1 MRRIVL
7 FAAAALLSASALVHA
22 ESTSADGQLLFEQK
36 CTACHTIG
44 GGARVGPDLQGVTT
58 RRTREWLSSFIA
70 APDRL
75 IAARDPIV
83 MPLLK
88 QFNQIPMP
96 NLALAESEVRTLVD
110 YLEAE
115 DSTAAASAPPVPVAP
130 MQQPSLIAPQSTF
143 LTLFLAFTVVIA
155 VVFVWIGLST
165 RLPASVDVKRAYGI
179 RRVFFI
185 VGTTAAVVLLVATVP
200 LAPYARAG
208 ARADRGVYV
217 AARQFDFVFSDEP
230 ITSAADLAQVPR
242 IANLEVAAGT
252 LVEFRVTSLDV
263 THGFALYGAERQI
276 IAQTQAMPGY
286 FNRLLVRFDEPAQYK
301 VFCLEYCA
309 AGHHLMQA
317 QVAVNQQERIGP

>member
-1 MRRIVL
+1 
-7 FAAAALLSASALVHA
+7 
-22 ESTSADGQLLFEQK
+22 
-36 CTACHTIG
+36 
-44 GGARVGPDLQGVTT
+44 
-58 RRTREWLSSFIA
+58 
-70 APDRL
+70 
-75 IAARDPIV
+75 
-83 MPLLK
+83 
-88 QFNQIPMP
+88 
-96 NLALAESEVRTLVD
+96 
-110 YLEAE
+110 
-115 DSTAAASAPPVPVAP
+115 

-200 LAPYARAG
+200 LARMPGPVPGPTGWSMWPRASSTSCSRTSRSQCCGPRAG
-208 ARADRGVYV
+208 AADREPGGGRRHAGGVS
-217 AARQFDFVFSDEP
+217 RDEP
-230 ITSAADLAQVPR
+230 GRYPR
-242 IANLEVAAGT
+242 LCP
-252 LVEFRVTSLDV
+252 LW
-263 THGFALYGAERQI
+263 AERQI

>member
-1 MRRIVL
+1 
-7 FAAAALLSASALVHA
+7 
-22 ESTSADGQLLFEQK
+22 
-36 CTACHTIG
+36 
-44 GGARVGPDLQGVTT
+44 
-58 RRTREWLSSFIA
+58 
-70 APDRL
+70 
-75 IAARDPIV
+75 
-83 MPLLK
+83 
-88 QFNQIPMP
+88 
-96 NLALAESEVRTLVD
+96 
-110 YLEAE
+110 
-115 DSTAAASAPPVPVAP
+115 
-130 MQQPSLIAPQSTF
+130 
-143 LTLFLAFTVVIA
+143 
-155 VVFVWIGLST
+155 
-165 RLPASVDVKRAYGI
+165 
-179 RRVFFI
+179 
-185 VGTTAAVVLLVATVP
+185 
-200 LAPYARAG
+200 
-208 ARADRGVYV
+208 V